1 VLEVREVQTFHR
13 RVSRGGGAQERL
25 QASVEDEHKH
35 HSRNDYKHK
44 NKSERM
50 RKSNGH
56 KKKNDRA
63 MVTGASDIDLSSC
76 YTLSS
81 SSSEEEECDR
91 CKDKKQTNK
100 NSNGLCFAAQGLN
113 GMAQRSRRKKSRK
126 DDSDLLTVETSV
138 AFRSA
143 SIWITCCLFHSGMI
157 QDIELWIGSK
167 LPRVLHLI
175 YQSNPT

>member
-1 VLEVREVQTFHR
+1 
-13 RVSRGGGAQERL
+13 
-25 QASVEDEHKH
+25 
-35 HSRNDYKHK
+35 
-44 NKSERM
+44 M

-100 NSNGLCFAAQGLN
+100 NSNGLCFTRTRFEWHGTKIQ
-113 GMAQRSRRKKSRK
+113 KK
-126 DDSDLLTVETSV
+126 E
-138 AFRSA
+138 
-143 SIWITCCLFHSGMI
+143 
-157 QDIELWIGSK
+157 E
-167 LPRVLHLI
+167 
-175 YQSNPT
+175 